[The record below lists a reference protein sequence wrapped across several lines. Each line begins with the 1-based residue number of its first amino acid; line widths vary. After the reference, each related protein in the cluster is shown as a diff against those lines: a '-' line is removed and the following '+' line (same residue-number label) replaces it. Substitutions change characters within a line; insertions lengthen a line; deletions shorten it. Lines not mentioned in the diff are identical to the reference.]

1 MKQLINELERLTS
14 EFLIR
19 INEVS
24 YEEVENFVEGRQK
37 FVDSILAEAVQDRMD
52 AEDEQRLKVLLSKDE
67 IIVNKMVE
75 LKQEAQDWLQQR
87 NRIKAQRNAYENPY
101 SADSLLLDRRK

>member
-1 MKQLINELERLTS
+1 MKQLINGLEDLTS
-14 EFLIR
+14 ELLIR
-19 INEVS
+19 INEAS

-37 FVDSILAEAVQDRMD
+37 FVDSILAEVVQNRMD

-67 IIVNKMVE
+67 MIVNKMVE
-75 LKQEAQDWLQQR
+75 LKKEAQDWLQQR
-87 NRIKAQRNAYENPY
+87 NRIKAQRSAYENPY